1 MKKNIL
7 ALLVAVICI
16 ITSGCATEN
25 RVIALIEKEEYAKA
39 QEVYSATIGGSYE
52 KVLEL
57 EHSIDAY
64 IADMIDKY
72 NNGKVSYDEARESI
86 FRIEASGLYDYFLVN
101 DAYMS
106 LQTFY
111 QSKQAYEMGLANMDA
126 GDYESAM
133 TQFSFVNTADT
144 CYDSACEKAEEA
156 KTAFLNAVIAQ
167 AEDAFDDTDY
177 LRGYENAI
185 SCLADAEDKMY
196 DFIIYMDDAAFQ
208 LIYDKRAELTN
219 EFTEAAIADA
229 KDVFSNGEN
238 YEGAISLL
246 TDAYNYTY
254 GDDAMLYTELCKYT
268 DAYIE
273 NAVAEAQ
280 QIYDENRDYEAA
292 ASHLQSVIGVV
303 GENETLRSEIE
314 KYASYAPVLLTSL
327 DPIQKGKWLS
337 IGTDIKKVYTDV
349 SNNVYDSQTVIAPK
363 RSSYRDKTED
373 DSYVS
378 YYLNSEYTTLTGV
391 LYRPYDSLSCTSV
404 WQKTPVIKIY
414 GDGIL
419 LYEAPGID
427 QNTFDPISLSIN
439 VTGVRELKIVNFG
452 VWNGNDSGNI
462 YFASYHPMVCL
473 AEMYLNK

>member
-1 MKKNIL
+1 
-7 ALLVAVICI
+7 
-16 ITSGCATEN
+16 
-25 RVIALIEKEEYAKA
+25 
-39 QEVYSATIGGSYE
+39 
-52 KVLEL
+52 
-57 EHSIDAY
+57 
-64 IADMIDKY
+64 
-72 NNGKVSYDEARESI
+72 
-86 FRIEASGLYDYFLVN
+86 
-101 DAYMS
+101 
-106 LQTFY
+106 
-111 QSKQAYEMGLANMDA
+111 
-126 GDYESAM
+126 
-133 TQFSFVNTADT
+133 
-144 CYDSACEKAEEA
+144 
-156 KTAFLNAVIAQ
+156 
-167 AEDAFDDTDY
+167 
-177 LRGYENAI
+177 
-185 SCLADAEDKMY
+185 MY
-196 DFIIYMDDAAFQ
+196 DLFIYMDDAAFQ
-208 LIYDKRAELTN
+208 LMYDKASEFTSQ
-219 EFTEAAIADA
+219 FTEAAIAEA
-229 KDVFSNGEN
+229 KDIFSNGEN

-292 ASHLQSVIGVV
+292 ASYLRNVIGVV

-427 QNTFDPISLSIN
+427 QNTFDPISLNVN

-462 YFASYHPMVCL
+462 YFESYHPMVCL

>member
-7 ALLVAVICI
+7 ALLITVICI

-25 RVIALIEKEEYAKA
+25 RVIALIEKEDYAKA

-52 KVLEL
+52 KKLEL

-167 AEDAFDDTDY
+167 AEDAFDDVDY

-185 SCLADAEDKMY
+185 SCLVDAESKMY
-196 DFIIYMDDAAFQ
+196 DLFIYMDDAAFQ
-208 LIYDKRAELTN
+208 LMYDKASEFTSQ
-219 EFTEAAIADA
+219 FTEAAIAEA
-229 KDVFSNGEN
+229 KDIFSNGEN

-292 ASHLQSVIGVV
+292 ASYLRNVIGVV

-314 KYASYAPVLLTSL
+314 RYASYAPVLLTSL

-349 SNNVYDSQTVIAPK
+349 SNNIYDSQTVIAP
-363 RSSYRDKTED
+363 RCSSYRNKTED

-404 WQKTPVIKIY
+404 WKKTPVIKIY

-419 LYEAPGID
+419 LYEAPSIT

-439 VTGVRELKIVNFG
+439 VTGVRELKIVNYGIWTETDNF
-452 VWNGNDSGNI
+452 DI
-462 YFASYHPMVCL
+462 YSKCYHPKVCL
-473 AEMYLNK
+473 AEMYLSK

>member
-7 ALLVAVICI
+7 ALLIAVICI
-16 ITSGCATEN
+16 ITSGCAAEN
-25 RVIALIEKEEYAKA
+25 RVISLIEKENYAKA
-39 QEVYSATIGGSYE
+39 QEVYYSTISGDHE
-52 KVLEL
+52 KELDLEY
-57 EHSIDAY
+57 SIDAY
-64 IADMIDKY
+64 VSDMLDKY
-72 NNGKVSYDEARESI
+72 NNGKISYDEAYESI
-86 FRIEASGLYDYFLVN
+86 ARIEASGLYGYCL

-106 LQTFY
+106 LQMY
-111 QSKQAYEMGLANMDA
+111 DQSKQAYEIGLAKMDA

-133 TQFSFVNTADT
+133 IAFSSVNAASS

-185 SCLADAEDKMY
+185 SCLADAESKMY

-229 KDVFSNGEN
+229 KDIFSNGEN

-292 ASHLQSVIGVV
+292 ASYLRNVIGVV

-327 DPIQKGKWLS
+327 DPIKKGDWLS
-337 IGTDIKKVYTDV
+337 VGTDMKKIYTDV
-349 SNNVYDSQTVIAPK
+349 SNNVYDSQTVIAPMC
-363 RSSYRDKTED
+363 SSYRDKTED

-404 WQKTPVIKIY
+404 WKKTPVIKIY

-419 LYEAPGID
+419 LYEAPSIT
-427 QNTFDPISLSIN
+427 QNTFDPISLNVN

-452 VWNGNDSGNI
+452 IWTETDNFDI
-462 YFASYHPMVCL
+462 YSKCYHPKVCL
-473 AEMYLNK
+473 AEMYLSK

>member
-7 ALLVAVICI
+7 ALLITVICI

-52 KVLEL
+52 KKLEL

-72 NNGKVSYDEARESI
+72 NKGKVSYDEARESI

-219 EFTEAAIADA
+219 EFTEAAIAEA
-229 KDVFSNGEN
+229 KDIFSNGEN

-246 TDAYNYTY
+246 TDAYNCAV
-254 GDDAMLYTELCKYT
+254 GDVSGLFSELCKYT

-292 ASHLQSVIGVV
+292 ASHLQNVIGVV

-427 QNTFDPISLSIN
+427 QNTFDPISLNVN

>member
-16 ITSGCATEN
+16 ITSGCASEN
-25 RVIALIEKEEYAKA
+25 RVISLIEKENYAKA
-39 QEVYSATIGGSYE
+39 QEVYYSTISGDHE
-52 KVLEL
+52 KELDLEY
-57 EHSIDAY
+57 SIDAY
-64 IADMIDKY
+64 VSDMLDKY
-72 NNGKVSYDEARESI
+72 NNGKISYDEAYESI
-86 FRIEASGLYDYFLVN
+86 ARIEASGLYGYCL

-106 LQTFY
+106 LQMY
-111 QSKQAYEMGLANMDA
+111 DQSKQSYENGLAEMEI
-126 GDYESAM
+126 GDYKSAM
-133 TQFSFVNTADT
+133 ISFYFVNAASSY
-144 CYDSACEKAEEA
+144 YDSACEKAEEA
-156 KTAFLNAVIAQ
+156 KTEFLNAAIAQ

-177 LRGYENAI
+177 FRGYENAI
-185 SCLADAEDKMY
+185 SCLVDAESKMY
-196 DFIIYMDDAAFQ
+196 DLFIYMDDAAFQ

-219 EFTEAAIADA
+219 EFTEAAIAEA
-229 KDVFSNGEN
+229 KDIFSNGTN

-254 GDDAMLYTELCKYT
+254 GDDARIYTELCKYT

-292 ASHLQSVIGVV
+292 VSYLQSAIGVV

-327 DPIQKGKWLS
+327 DPIKKGDWLS
-337 IGTDIKKVYTDV
+337 VGTDMKKIYTDV
-349 SNNVYDSQTVIAPK
+349 SNNVYDSHTVIAP
-363 RSSYRDKTED
+363 RCSSYRDKTED

-404 WQKTPVIKIY
+404 WKKTPVIKIY

-419 LYEAPGID
+419 LYEAPSIT
-427 QNTFDPISLSIN
+427 QNTFDPISLNVN
-439 VTGVRELKIVNFG
+439 VTGVRELKIVNYG
-452 VWNGNDSGNI
+452 IWTETDSFDI
-462 YFASYHPMVCL
+462 YSKCYHPKVCL
-473 AEMYLNK
+473 AEMYLSK

>member
-7 ALLVAVICI
+7 ALLIAVICI
-16 ITSGCATEN
+16 ITSGCAAEN
-25 RVIALIEKEEYAKA
+25 RVISLIEKENYAKA
-39 QEVYSATIGGSYE
+39 QEVYYSTISGDHE
-52 KVLEL
+52 KELDLEY
-57 EHSIDAY
+57 SIDAY
-64 IADMIDKY
+64 VSDMLDKY
-72 NNGKVSYDEARESI
+72 NNGKISYDEAYESI
-86 FRIEASGLYDYFLVN
+86 ARIEASGLYGYCL

-106 LQTFY
+106 LQMY
-111 QSKQAYEMGLANMDA
+111 DQSKQAYEIGLAKMDA

-133 TQFSFVNTADT
+133 IAFSSVNAASS

-185 SCLADAEDKMY
+185 SCLADAESKMY

-229 KDVFSNGEN
+229 KDIFSNGEN

-280 QIYDENRDYEAA
+280 QIYDGNRDYEAA
-292 ASHLQSVIGVV
+292 ASYLRNVIGVV

-327 DPIQKGKWLS
+327 DPIKKGDWLS
-337 IGTDIKKVYTDV
+337 VGTDMKKIYTDV
-349 SNNVYDSQTVIAPK
+349 SNNVYDSQTVIAP
-363 RSSYRDKTED
+363 RCSSYRDKTED

-404 WQKTPVIKIY
+404 WKKTPVIKIY

-419 LYEAPGID
+419 LYEAPSIT

-452 VWNGNDSGNI
+452 IWTETDNFDI
-462 YFASYHPMVCL
+462 YSKCYHPKVCL
-473 AEMYLNK
+473 AEMYLSK

>member
-7 ALLVAVICI
+7 ALLITVICI

-25 RVIALIEKEEYAKA
+25 RVIALIEKEDYAKA
-39 QEVYSATIGGSYE
+39 QEVYYSTISGNHE
-52 KVLEL
+52 KELDLEY
-57 EHSIDAY
+57 SIDAY
-64 IADMIDKY
+64 VSDMLDKY
-72 NNGKVSYDEARESI
+72 NNGKISYDEAYESI
-86 FRIEASGLYDYFLVN
+86 ARIEASGLYGYCL

-106 LQTFY
+106 LQMY
-111 QSKQAYEMGLANMDA
+111 DQSKQSYENGLAEMEI
-126 GDYESAM
+126 GDYKSAM
-133 TQFSFVNTADT
+133 ISFYFVNAASSY
-144 CYDSACEKAEEA
+144 YDSACEKAEEA
-156 KTAFLNAVIAQ
+156 KTEFLNAAIAQ

-177 LRGYENAI
+177 FRGYENAI
-185 SCLADAEDKMY
+185 SCLSDAGSTL
-196 DFIIYMDDAAFQ
+196 ININPYMDDAALQ

-219 EFTEAAIADA
+219 EFTETAIADA
-229 KDVFSNGEN
+229 NNVFSNGTN

-254 GDDAMLYTELCKYT
+254 GDNAMLYTELCKYT

-292 ASHLQSVIGVV
+292 ASYLRNVIGVV

-337 IGTDIKKVYTDV
+337 IGTDIEKVYTDV

-427 QNTFDPISLSIN
+427 QNTFDPISLNVN

-462 YFASYHPMVCL
+462 YFESYHPMVCL

>member
-7 ALLVAVICI
+7 ALLITVICI

-25 RVIALIEKEEYAKA
+25 RVIALIEKEDYAKA

-52 KVLEL
+52 KKLEL
-57 EHSIDAY
+57 EHSIGAY

-111 QSKQAYEMGLANMDA
+111 QSK
-126 GDYESAM
+126 
-133 TQFSFVNTADT
+133 
-144 CYDSACEKAEEA
+144 EA
-156 KTAFLNAVIAQ
+156 KTEFLNAAIAQ

-177 LRGYENAI
+177 FRGYENAI
-185 SCLADAEDKMY
+185 SCLSDAGSTL
-196 DFIIYMDDAAFQ
+196 ININPYMDDAALQ

-219 EFTEAAIADA
+219 EFTEAAIAEA
-229 KDVFSNGEN
+229 KDIFSNGEN

-292 ASHLQSVIGVV
+292 VSYLRNVIGVV

-404 WQKTPVIKIY
+404 WQKAPVIKIY

>member
-7 ALLVAVICI
+7 ALLIAVICI
-16 ITSGCATEN
+16 ITSGCAAEN
-25 RVIALIEKEEYAKA
+25 RVISLIEKENYAKA
-39 QEVYSATIGGSYE
+39 QEVYYSTISGDHE
-52 KVLEL
+52 KELDLEY
-57 EHSIDAY
+57 SIDAY
-64 IADMIDKY
+64 VSDMLDKY
-72 NNGKVSYDEARESI
+72 NNGKISYDEAYESI
-86 FRIEASGLYDYFLVN
+86 ARIEASGLYGYCL

-106 LQTFY
+106 LQMY
-111 QSKQAYEMGLANMDA
+111 DQSKQAYEIGLAKMDA

-133 TQFSFVNTADT
+133 IAFSSVNAASS

-185 SCLADAEDKMY
+185 SCLADAESKMY

-219 EFTEAAIADA
+219 EFTKAAIAEA
-229 KDVFSNGEN
+229 KDIFSNGEN

-280 QIYDENRDYEAA
+280 QIYDGNRDYEAA
-292 ASHLQSVIGVV
+292 ASYLRNVIGVV

-327 DPIQKGKWLS
+327 DPIKKGDWLS
-337 IGTDIKKVYTDV
+337 VGTDMKKIYTDV
-349 SNNVYDSQTVIAPK
+349 SNNVYDSQTVIAP
-363 RSSYRDKTED
+363 RCSSYRDKTED

-404 WQKTPVIKIY
+404 WKKTPVIKIY

-419 LYEAPGID
+419 LYEAPSIT

-452 VWNGNDSGNI
+452 IWTETGNFDI
-462 YFASYHPMVCL
+462 YSKCYHPKVCL
-473 AEMYLNK
+473 AEMYLSK

>member
-7 ALLVAVICI
+7 ALLITVICI
-16 ITSGCATEN
+16 ITSGCASEN
-25 RVIALIEKEEYAKA
+25 RVIALIEKEDYAKA
-39 QEVYSATIGGSYE
+39 QEVYYSTISGNHE
-52 KVLEL
+52 KELDLEY
-57 EHSIDAY
+57 SIDAY
-64 IADMIDKY
+64 VSDMLDKY
-72 NNGKVSYDEARESI
+72 NNGKISYDEAYESI
-86 FRIEASGLYDYFLVN
+86 ARIEASGLYGYCL

-106 LQTFY
+106 LQMY
-111 QSKQAYEMGLANMDA
+111 DQSKQSYENGLAEMEI
-126 GDYESAM
+126 GDYKSAM
-133 TQFSFVNTADT
+133 ISFYFVNAASSY
-144 CYDSACEKAEEA
+144 YDSACEKAEEA
-156 KTAFLNAVIAQ
+156 KTEFLNAAIAQ

-177 LRGYENAI
+177 FRGYENAI
-185 SCLADAEDKMY
+185 SCLSDAGSTL
-196 DFIIYMDDAAFQ
+196 ININPYMDDAALQ

-219 EFTEAAIADA
+219 EFTETAIADA
-229 KDVFSNGEN
+229 NNVFSNGTN

-254 GDDAMLYTELCKYT
+254 GDNAMLYTELCKYT

-292 ASHLQSVIGVV
+292 ASYLRNVIGVV

-427 QNTFDPISLSIN
+427 QNTFDPISLNVN

-462 YFASYHPMVCL
+462 YFESYHPMVCL

>member
-16 ITSGCATEN
+16 ITSGCAAEN
-25 RVIALIEKEEYAKA
+25 RVISLIEKENYAKA
-39 QEVYSATIGGSYE
+39 QEVYYSTISGNHE
-52 KVLEL
+52 KELDLEY
-57 EHSIDAY
+57 SIDAY
-64 IADMIDKY
+64 VSDMIDKY
-72 NNGKVSYDEARESI
+72 NKGKVSYDEARESI

-185 SCLADAEDKMY
+185 SCLADAESKMY

-219 EFTEAAIADA
+219 EFTEAAIAEA
-229 KDVFSNGEN
+229 KDIFSNGEN

-292 ASHLQSVIGVV
+292 VSYLRNVIGVV

-427 QNTFDPISLSIN
+427 QNTFDPISLNVN

>member
-7 ALLVAVICI
+7 ALLIAVICI
-16 ITSGCATEN
+16 ITSGCAAEN
-25 RVIALIEKEEYAKA
+25 RVISLIEKENYAKA
-39 QEVYSATIGGSYE
+39 QEVYYSTISGDHE
-52 KVLEL
+52 KELDLEY
-57 EHSIDAY
+57 SIDAY
-64 IADMIDKY
+64 VSDMLDKY
-72 NNGKVSYDEARESI
+72 NNGKISYDEAYESI
-86 FRIEASGLYDYFLVN
+86 ARIEASGLYGYCL

-106 LQTFY
+106 LQMY
-111 QSKQAYEMGLANMDA
+111 DQSKQAYEIGLAKMDA

-133 TQFSFVNTADT
+133 IAFSSVNAASS

-185 SCLADAEDKMY
+185 SCLADAESKMY

-229 KDVFSNGEN
+229 KDIFSNGEN

-280 QIYDENRDYEAA
+280 QIYDGNRDYEAA
-292 ASHLQSVIGVV
+292 ASYLRNVIGVV

-327 DPIQKGKWLS
+327 DPIKKGDWLS
-337 IGTDIKKVYTDV
+337 VGTDMKKIYTDV
-349 SNNVYDSQTVIAPK
+349 SNNVYDSQTVIAP
-363 RSSYRDKTED
+363 RCSSYRDKTED

-404 WQKTPVIKIY
+404 WKKTPVIKIY

-419 LYEAPGID
+419 LYEAPSIT

-439 VTGVRELKIVNFG
+439 VTGVRELKIVNYGIWTETDNF
-452 VWNGNDSGNI
+452 DI
-462 YFASYHPMVCL
+462 YSKCYHPKVCL
-473 AEMYLNK
+473 AEMYLSK

>member
-7 ALLVAVICI
+7 ALLIAVICI
-16 ITSGCATEN
+16 ITSGCAAEN
-25 RVIALIEKEEYAKA
+25 RVISLIEKENYAKA
-39 QEVYSATIGGSYE
+39 QEVYYSTISGDHE
-52 KVLEL
+52 KELDLEY
-57 EHSIDAY
+57 SIDAY
-64 IADMIDKY
+64 VSDMLDKY
-72 NNGKVSYDEARESI
+72 NNGKISYDEAYESI
-86 FRIEASGLYDYFLVN
+86 ARIEASGLYGYCL

-111 QSKQAYEMGLANMDA
+111 QSKQAYEIGLANMDA

-133 TQFSFVNTADT
+133 IAFSSVNAASS

-167 AEDAFDDTDY
+167 AEDAFDDVDY

-185 SCLADAEDKMY
+185 SCLVDAESKMY
-196 DFIIYMDDAAFQ
+196 DLFIYMDDAAFQ
-208 LIYDKRAELTN
+208 LMYDKASEFTSQ
-219 EFTEAAIADA
+219 FTEAAIAEA
-229 KDVFSNGEN
+229 KDIFSKGEN

-246 TDAYNYTY
+246 TDAYNRTY
-254 GDDAMLYTELCKYT
+254 GDDARIYTELCKYT

-292 ASHLQSVIGVV
+292 ASYLRNVIGVV

-404 WQKTPVIKIY
+404 WQKAPVIKIY

-419 LYEAPGID
+419 LYEALGID
-427 QNTFDPISLSIN
+427 QNTFDPISLNVN

-462 YFASYHPMVCL
+462 YFESYHPMVCL

>member
-1 MKKNIL
+1 MYYSTI
-7 ALLVAVICI
+7 
-16 ITSGCATEN
+16 SGN
-25 RVIALIEKEEYAKA
+25 HEKELDLEY
-39 QEVYSATIGGSYE
+39 
-52 KVLEL
+52 
-57 EHSIDAY
+57 SIDAY
-64 IADMIDKY
+64 VSDMLDKY
-72 NNGKVSYDEARESI
+72 NNGKISYDEAYESI
-86 FRIEASGLYDYFLVN
+86 ARIEASGLYGYCL

-106 LQTFY
+106 LQMY
-111 QSKQAYEMGLANMDA
+111 DQSKQSYENGLAEMEI
-126 GDYESAM
+126 GDYKSAM
-133 TQFSFVNTADT
+133 ISFYFVNAASSY
-144 CYDSACEKAEEA
+144 YDSACEKAEEA
-156 KTAFLNAVIAQ
+156 KTEFLNAAIAQ

-177 LRGYENAI
+177 FRGYENAI
-185 SCLADAEDKMY
+185 SCLSDAGSTL
-196 DFIIYMDDAAFQ
+196 ININPYMDDAALQ

-219 EFTEAAIADA
+219 EFTETAIADA
-229 KDVFSNGEN
+229 NNVFSNGTN

-254 GDDAMLYTELCKYT
+254 GDNAMLYTELCKYT

-292 ASHLQSVIGVV
+292 ASYLRNVIGVV

-427 QNTFDPISLSIN
+427 QNTFDPISLNVN

-462 YFASYHPMVCL
+462 YFESYHPMVCL

>member
-1 MKKNIL
+1 MQKPKN
-7 ALLVAVICI
+7 
-16 ITSGCATEN
+16 CA
-25 RVIALIEKEEYAKA
+25 
-39 QEVYSATIGGSYE
+39 
-52 KVLEL
+52 
-57 EHSIDAY
+57 
-64 IADMIDKY
+64 
-72 NNGKVSYDEARESI
+72 
-86 FRIEASGLYDYFLVN
+86 
-101 DAYMS
+101 
-106 LQTFY
+106 Y
-111 QSKQAYEMGLANMDA
+111 Q
-126 GDYESAM
+126 
-133 TQFSFVNTADT
+133 
-144 CYDSACEKAEEA
+144 
-156 KTAFLNAVIAQ
+156 
-167 AEDAFDDTDY
+167 
-177 LRGYENAI
+177 R
-185 SCLADAEDKMY
+185 CLADAEDKMY

-219 EFTEAAIADA
+219 EFTEAAIAEA
-229 KDVFSNGEN
+229 KDIFSNGEN

-292 ASHLQSVIGVV
+292 VSYLRNVIGVV

-404 WQKTPVIKIY
+404 WKKTPVIKIY

-419 LYEAPGID
+419 LYEAPSIT

-439 VTGVRELKIVNFG
+439 VTGVRELKIVNYGIWTETDNF
-452 VWNGNDSGNI
+452 DI
-462 YFASYHPMVCL
+462 YSKCYHPKVCL
-473 AEMYLNK
+473 AEMYLSK

>member
-7 ALLVAVICI
+7 ALLIAVICI
-16 ITSGCATEN
+16 ITSGCAAEN
-25 RVIALIEKEEYAKA
+25 RVISLIEKENYAKA
-39 QEVYSATIGGSYE
+39 QEVYYSTISGDHE
-52 KVLEL
+52 KELDLEY
-57 EHSIDAY
+57 SIDAY
-64 IADMIDKY
+64 VSDMLDKY
-72 NNGKVSYDEARESI
+72 NNGKISYDEAYESI
-86 FRIEASGLYDYFLVN
+86 ARIEASGLYGYCL

-106 LQTFY
+106 LQMY
-111 QSKQAYEMGLANMDA
+111 DQSKQAYEIGLAKMDA

-133 TQFSFVNTADT
+133 IAFSSVNAASS

-156 KTAFLNAVIAQ
+156 KTEFLNAAITH
-167 AEDAFDDTDY
+167 AEDIYNNWDY
-177 LRGYENAI
+177 YHGYAYAMQYLVETE
-185 SCLADAEDKMY
+185 SEMY
-196 DFIIYMDDAAFQ
+196 GLSPFMDDAAFQ
-208 LIYDKRAELTN
+208 LIYDKEAEFTSQ
-219 EFTEAAIADA
+219 FTEAAIAESRDI
-229 KDVFSNGEN
+229 FSNGEN
-238 YEGAISLL
+238 YEDAITFLS
-246 TDAYNYTY
+246 DAYHFAI
-254 GDDAMLYTELCKYT
+254 GDNSKLYTELCKYT

-327 DPIQKGKWLS
+327 DPIKKGDWLS
-337 IGTDIKKVYTDV
+337 VGTDMKKIYTDV
-349 SNNVYDSQTVIAPK
+349 SNNVYDSQTVIAP
-363 RSSYRDKTED
+363 RCSSYRDKTED

-404 WQKTPVIKIY
+404 WKKTPVIKIY

-419 LYEAPGID
+419 LYEAPSIT

-439 VTGVRELKIVNFG
+439 VTGVRELKIVNYGIWTETDNF
-452 VWNGNDSGNI
+452 DI
-462 YFASYHPMVCL
+462 YSKCYHPKVCL
-473 AEMYLNK
+473 AEMYLSK